1 MNEQMKAVNTRI
13 FAEIREEGYEVL
25 HGIDAST
32 ENAGALN
39 RELLLRIIRKNSG
52 TEYGRKYGFSE
63 IRDVDAYRR
72 QVPFTVYSDYEP
84 YIERM
89 TQKGEQNVLTAE
101 PPVYYAETSGTT
113 GKPKNVP
120 VTADGL
126 RTFLDFTTAPMPA
139 VISEFYRNTR
149 QTDIEY
155 GKEFA
160 ALSLVRNVFPSGTP
174 YGSLSATFTED
185 GDGDEEED
193 GDIDFFG
200 CYETTPEAVM
210 RCGGKAD
217 MKYLHTRYAV
227 AEPDVV
233 YLTSAYIPALVDL
246 MDYIRDHHEML
257 VRDIREGVID
267 PAIRIPADLRKTLED
282 ALEPDP
288 GRADELEKEFAKG
301 FDRTIMKRIW
311 PGLAAVCAIWAG
323 NYLPYARKLQQYS
336 GRSIPYYTMSYL
348 ASEGVFGMA
357 RHPFDPYYCM
367 LPESCFYEF
376 IPADGEDREDGCP
389 ATLLLDEVEEG
400 KKYELV
406 ITNQSGFYRY
416 RMGDVVRVAGFY
428 NETPMVEFCFRK
440 KNVLSLTGEKVTEDD
455 LVSAMRELERRSGIR
470 FTDFCVYP
478 DQMGKQGR
486 YVVYIEPEKPVPG
499 KRAEELGPIL
509 HEELCRANETYESQ
523 AGIIGIPG
531 IVFLR
536 PQAFLLY
543 KNAIMEKYG
552 IPDNQIKPVRVLST
566 PEQVRFFEDQR
577 VSG

>member
-267 PAIRIPADLRKTLED
+267 PAPDTRGPEEDPRGRAGAGPRTRGRAGKGIREGIRQDDHEADLAGAGGRLRDLGRELS
-282 ALEPDP
+282 AL
-288 GRADELEKEFAKG
+288 RAE
-301 FDRTIMKRIW
+301 T
-311 PGLAAVCAIWAG
+311 AAV
-323 NYLPYARKLQQYS
+323 
-336 GRSIPYYTMSYL
+336 
-348 ASEGVFGMA
+348 F
-357 RHPFDPYYCM
+357 
-367 LPESCFYEF
+367 
-376 IPADGEDREDGCP
+376 
-389 ATLLLDEVEEG
+389 
-400 KKYELV
+400 
-406 ITNQSGFYRY
+406 
-416 RMGDVVRVAGFY
+416 
-428 NETPMVEFCFRK
+428 
-440 KNVLSLTGEKVTEDD
+440 
-455 LVSAMRELERRSGIR
+455 
-470 FTDFCVYP
+470 
-478 DQMGKQGR
+478 
-486 YVVYIEPEKPVPG
+486 
-499 KRAEELGPIL
+499 RAEHPVL
-509 HEELCRANETYESQ
+509 HH
-523 AGIIGIPG
+523 
-531 IVFLR
+531 V
-536 PQAFLLY
+536 
-543 KNAIMEKYG
+543 
-552 IPDNQIKPVRVLST
+552 
-566 PEQVRFFEDQR
+566 
-577 VSG
+577 VSGVGRCVRHGAASL